1 MDYSIIMILSM
12 LVLSAFF
19 SGMEIAYVS
28 SNKVHIAIEKQQ
40 DGFLSKILQ
49 KITNRPSKFIAT
61 MLIGNNIAL
70 VIYGLFMGDLLMSYI
85 GPYLGIDSQN
95 TSSSSDSIMFL
106 ALFIQ
111 TIISTF
117 VILIT
122 AEFLPKVFFQIY
134 ANNLVKFF
142 ALPVYFFYIL
152 FSVVSEFIIWI
163 TDKILKLIF
172 KTDGDEVQ
180 LSFSKVELG
189 NYISEQMETVKRE
202 DEVDSEIQIFQNALD
217 FSEVKSREVLIPR
230 TEVVAVTIDRSPKEL
245 SELFIK
251 TGLSKIL
258 VYNQNI
264 DNILGYVHSFE
275 LFKKPTTIKSILIPV
290 VFVPETMLIKEVL
303 NILTKK
309 SKSIAVV
316 IDEYGGTSGILTVED
331 IIEELF
337 GEIEDEH
344 DKLVLIEKV
353 VNNGIYVF
361 SARLD
366 VDYLNET
373 YKLNLP
379 ENENYETLGG
389 MIVSFTEGI
398 PKKDEVIVFQDYTFN
413 ILEVSNT
420 KLELVEVKYTP
431 VD

>member
-1 MDYSIIMILSM
+1 M

-189 NYISEQMETVKRE
+189 NYISEQMETVKTE

-258 VYNQNI
+258 VYNENI

>member
-1 MDYSIIMILSM
+1 MDYSIVMILSM

-70 VIYGLFMGDLLMSYI
+70 VIYGFFMGDLLMSYI

-142 ALPVYFFYIL
+142 ALPGYFFYIV

-258 VYNQNI
+258 VYNENI

-275 LFKKPTTIKSILIPV
+275 FFKKPTTLKSILIPV

-353 VNNGIYVF
+353 VNNGTYVF

-420 KLELVEVKYTP
+420 KVELVEVKYTP

>member
-1 MDYSIIMILSM
+1 MDYSIVMILSM

-40 DGFLSKILQ
+40 NGYLSKILQ

-70 VIYGLFMGDLLMSYI
+70 VIYGFFMGDLLMSYI

-142 ALPVYFFYIL
+142 ALPGYFFYIV

-258 VYNQNI
+258 VYNENI

-353 VNNGIYVF
+353 VNNGTYVF

-420 KLELVEVKYTP
+420 KVELVEVKYTP